1 MPAVSSS
8 TAGTGPA
15 RSRARKIRTR
25 GRSSQGDC
33 MAASRSARG
42 QKARKGNERQSEL
55 PLERAADPAL
65 GPCPRCGKHA
75 GEFKDGG
82 SGRFRYLVICGA
94 CAWSP
99 GPARI
104 KEGAAKL
111 WNEAKP
117 LRE

>member
-1 MPAVSSS
+1 
-8 TAGTGPA
+8 
-15 RSRARKIRTR
+15 
-25 GRSSQGDC
+25 

-42 QKARKGNERQSEL
+42 RKARTTTERQSEL
-55 PLERAADPAL
+55 PLERAADTEL
-65 GPCPRCGKHA
+65 GPCPRCGKPA

-104 KEGAAKL
+104 KSVAVKL
-111 WNEAKP
+111 WNEAKS
-117 LRE
+117 REEG